1 MMDFTTMSYNK
12 LREEA
17 KSKGF
22 EGQNAK
28 RAELIA
34 FLEALEAPTVAEA
47 VDAAA
52 EALEEAEPI
61 TVEAIEAL
69 IQEASAAKAE
79 LTAATAELKA
89 EPKAEKKSDK
99 IKARR
104 AEVAVHVREIFA
116 ANSIAMNWGAV
127 VQKYEAKLG
136 VKHDR
141 VIWHDIGHAIEDLC
155 AEGSVKAHTPEKG
168 RVTYQAVAK

>member
-28 RAELIA
+28 RAELVA

-61 TVEAIEAL
+61 TVEAIERL
-69 IQEASAAKAE
+69 IQEASEAKAE
-79 LTAATAELKA
+79 LNAATAELKA
-89 EPKAEKKSDK
+89 DAKPKKSDK

>member
-28 RAELIA
+28 RAELVA
-34 FLEALEAPTVAEA
+34 FLEALESPTVAEA

-52 EALEEAEPI
+52 EALGDEPL
-61 TVEAIEAL
+61 TAEAIELL
-69 IQEASAAKAE
+69 IQEASEAKAE
-79 LTAATAELKA
+79 LKAVAAAPKA

-104 AEVAVHVREIFA
+104 AEVAVHVKEIFE

-141 VIWHDIGHAIEDLC
+141 VIWHDIGHAIQDLC
-155 AEGSVKAHTPEKG
+155 AEGSVKAHSPEKG

>member
-1 MMDFTTMSYNK
+1 MDFTTMSYNK

-28 RAELIA
+28 RAELVA

-52 EALEEAEPI
+52 EALGDGEPTPTEEIVRAA
-61 TVEAIEAL
+61 EAIAPVPTP
-69 IQEASAAKAE
+69 KAE
-79 LTAATAELKA
+79 AKG
-89 EPKAEKKSDK
+89 EKKSDK

-104 AEVAVHVREIFA
+104 ADVAGHVREIFES
-116 ANSIAMNWGAV
+116 NSIAMNWGAV

-141 VIWHDIGHAIEDLC
+141 VIWHDIGHAIQDLC
-155 AEGSVKAHTPEKG
+155 AEGSVKAHSPEKG